1 MVRKQS
7 FISNLFGQN
16 TYTGFKGVALLVF
29 LIGTSILILLYTL
42 SYFFHVGIISYLLNL
57 TNGLSL
63 LFIGYIVAAIILFD
77 IEVDVEE
84 PEKNIWGEEKKE
96 PKPLKYKLTIVWG
109 VFLLILG
116 VVAIYFSNKYRKHYA
131 FECETF
137 LVDKQAHIYH
147 LDWDID
153 CEAAN
158 EAEQLVKM
166 YGYQID
172 ESYTFCEGCN
182 ELADEA
188 KYETGV
194 EVSR

>member
-7 FISNLFGQN
+7 FLSNLFGQN
-16 TYTGFKGVALLVF
+16 TYAYFKDIAVLVF
-29 LIGTSILILLYTL
+29 LIGTGILIVLYAL
-42 SYFFHVGIISYLLNL
+42 SYFFHAGIISYLLNL

-63 LFIGYIVAAIILFD
+63 LFIGYIVATIILFD

-84 PEKNIWGEEKKE
+84 PKKNIWGEEKKE

-109 VFLLILG
+109 VLLLILG
-116 VVAIYFSNKYRKHYA
+116 VVAIYYSNRYRKHYA

-137 LVDKQAHIYH
+137 LVDKQTHIYH

-158 EAEQLVKM
+158 EAEQLEIM

-172 ESYTFCEGCN
+172 DSYTFCEGCE
-182 ELADEA
+182 ELAEEA
-188 KYETGV
+188 EYETGV